1 MKNKTEIC
9 VPIRNEEELQ
19 QAKEIL
25 LRNGGKLDK
34 HLFRITALI
43 DNFLKYSISDND
55 WYLSNNAWYLGD
67 ERTEIPLSEL
77 ESVLKDESVE
87 EQSSI
92 EWIKSEIENAPFHY
106 RSVIDFYEDVMKV
119 LEQAKQMHREEI
131 ELAYRIA
138 IHDSYNFDINKD
150 DDEQIDFYS
159 SKYYN
164 ETFKND

>member
-19 QAKEIL
+19 QAKDMLEK
-25 LRNGGKLDK
+25 NGEKIDK
-34 HLFRITALI
+34 DLF
-43 DNFLKYSISDND
+43 
-55 WYLSNNAWYLGD
+55 YLSESTYLNYLQGD
-67 ERTEIPLSEL
+67 DLGWFLSRMSRKDNETEIPLSEL
-77 ESVLKDESVE
+77 ESVLKGGSVE
-87 EQSSI
+87 NQSSI